1 MLRRALVRRS
11 SPSSVPVT
19 HASHSAGVEIAVL
32 RLGDANFENSLEVM
46 DAAVV
51 VCDPAGVIRFVN
63 HHAESLFGYRR
74 DDLVGQRI
82 DMLVPESKREVDTA
96 LRAGYFTDPFFRP
109 PGLGPERTGRHRD
122 GTEFPVD
129 FSVSHIETE
138 DGPLAIAAVRDLTEL
153 KRPDIQAA
161 GVEHSDDATFDAT
174 IEGIITSW
182 NAAAKRLFGYSSEE
196 IVGRSI
202 MLLGPEDRVGE
213 MAAILGKLSAG
224 LATQDYETSRLR
236 KDGTTFPVSLTI
248 SPVKDSHGVVVGAS
262 AIVRD
267 LSDRRKAS
275 EGRHHT
281 DRASALVESIGEAI
295 TSSTPEGII
304 TSWNPAAERLLGY
317 TSEEMIGT
325 SASLLIPPDLAGE
338 MDQILA
344 QVRSSHSPREAE
356 SMLVRKDGTLVPVAM
371 TLASILDAD
380 GTIVGVSS
388 IARDVTVRRKAEQGL
403 QRLAVL
409 LESANAAISG
419 ETDAIVGITLEGII
433 TSWNPG
439 AEKMFG
445 YSSKE
450 MIGESILTLSPKN
463 RLDDAAAIVD
473 KAREGQAIERYESVR
488 VRRDGTTF
496 PVSLT
501 ISPIFDADG
510 AVIGVCGIVRD
521 LTGQRRD
528 QREIA
533 DWRDKAFTW
542 MEDLEQSQRLG
553 VMRDFD
559 RELKVI
565 DLQQEI
571 ERLRRL
577 AAQDPRDLGDERR
590 P

>member
-1 MLRRALVRRS
+1 
-11 SPSSVPVT
+11 
-19 HASHSAGVEIAVL
+19 
-32 RLGDANFENSLEVM
+32 M

-63 HHAESLFGYRR
+63 RHAESLFGYRR
-74 DDLVGQRI
+74 DDMVGQRI
-82 DMLVPESKREVDTA
+82 DMLVPESRREVDTA
-96 LRAGYFTDPFFRP
+96 LRAGYFADPFFRP
-109 PGLGPERTGRHRD
+109 PGLGPEKTGRHRD

-138 DGPLAIAAVRDLTEL
+138 DGPLAIAAVRDLREL

-161 GVEHSDDATFDAT
+161 GVKYSDDVIFDAT
-174 IEGIITSW
+174 IEGIVTSW
-182 NAAAKRLFGYSSEE
+182 NAAAERLFGYSSEE
-196 IVGRSI
+196 IIGRSV
-202 MLLGPEDRVGE
+202 MLLGPDDRVGE
-213 MAAILGKLSAG
+213 MAAILGKISAG
-224 LATQDYETSRLR
+224 LATEDYESRRLR

-248 SPVKDSHGVVVGAS
+248 SPVRDSHGVVGGVS
-262 AIVRD
+262 AILRD
-267 LSDRRKAS
+267 LRDRRKAS
-275 EGRHHT
+275 GGRRHA
-281 DRASALVESIGEAI
+281 DRVSALVESIGEAI

-317 TSEEMIGT
+317 TSEEMIGR
-325 SASLLIPPDLAGE
+325 SASLLTSPDLAGE
-338 MDQILA
+338 MDEILA
-344 QVRSSHSPREAE
+344 QVRSSHSPRQVE

-371 TLASILDAD
+371 TLAPILDAD

-388 IARDVTVRRKAEQGL
+388 IALDVTVQRTAEQGL
-403 QRLAVL
+403 HQLAVL
-409 LESANAAISG
+409 LQSANAAISG
-419 ETDAIVGITLEGII
+419 VTDAIVGITLEGII

-445 YSSKE
+445 YSSQE
-450 MIGESILTLSPKN
+450 LIGESVLTLSPKN
-463 RLDDAAAIVD
+463 RLDEAAALVA
-473 KAREGQAIERYESVR
+473 KAGEGQAIERYESVR
-488 VRRDGTTF
+488 IRRDGTAF

-501 ISPIFDADG
+501 ISPILDADG

-533 DWRDKAFTW
+533 DWRDKAFKW
-542 MEDLEQSQRLG
+542 MEDLEQSQRLS
-553 VMRDFD
+553 VMRDFE

-577 AAQDPRDLGDERR
+577 AGLDPRDLGDERQ

>member
-1 MLRRALVRRS
+1 
-11 SPSSVPVT
+11 
-19 HASHSAGVEIAVL
+19 VL
-32 RLGDANFENSLEVM
+32 RLGDANFESSLEAM

-63 HHAESLFGYRR
+63 RHAESLFGYRR
-74 DDLVGQRI
+74 DDMVGQRI
-82 DMLVPESKREVDTA
+82 EMLVPESRREVDTA
-96 LRAGYFTDPFFRP
+96 LRAGYFADPFLRP
-109 PGLGPERTGRHRD
+109 LELGPERTGRHRD

-138 DGPLAIAAVRDLTEL
+138 DGPLAIAAVRDLTGL

-161 GVEHSDDATFDAT
+161 GVEYSDDATIDAT
-174 IEGIITSW
+174 IEGIVTSW
-182 NAAAKRLFGYSSEE
+182 NAAAEQLFGYSSEE
-196 IVGRSI
+196 IIGRSV

-213 MAAILGKLSAG
+213 MAAILGKISAG
-224 LATQDYETSRLR
+224 LTTEHYKSRRLR

-248 SPVKDSHGVVVGAS
+248 SPVRDSHGVVVGAS

-267 LSDRRKAS
+267 LSHRRKVW
-275 EGRHHT
+275 GRRRE

-325 SASLLIPPDLAGE
+325 SASLLTPPDRAGE

-344 QVRSSHSPREAE
+344 KVRSSHSPREVE

-371 TLASILDAD
+371 TLAPILDAD

-388 IARDVTVRRKAEQGL
+388 IALDVTLRRKAEQGL
-403 QRLAVL
+403 HQLAAL

-419 ETDAIVGITLEGII
+419 ETDAIVGVTLEGII

-445 YSSKE
+445 YSSEE
-450 MIGESILTLSPKN
+450 MIGKSIQILSPKN
-463 RLDDAAAIVD
+463 RLDEAAAIVA
-473 KAREGQAIERYESVR
+473 KASEGQAIERYESVR

-501 ISPIFDADG
+501 ISPILDADG
-510 AVIGVCGIVRD
+510 AVIGVYGIVRD

-533 DWRDKAFTW
+533 DWRDKAFKW
-542 MEDLEQSQRLG
+542 MEDLEQSQRLS
-553 VMRDFD
+553 VMRDFE

-565 DLQQEI
+565 DLQQEV

-577 AAQDPRDLGDERR
+577 AAQDPRDLGDER
-590 P
+590 

>member
-1 MLRRALVRRS
+1 
-11 SPSSVPVT
+11 VPVT
-19 HASHSAGVEIAVL
+19 HASHRAGVEIAVL
-32 RLGDANFENSLEVM
+32 RLGDASFENSLEAM

-63 HHAESLFGYRR
+63 RHAESLFGYRR
-74 DDLVGQRI
+74 DDLVGQRV
-82 DMLVPESKREVDTA
+82 DMLVPETRREVDTA
-96 LRAGYFTDPFFRP
+96 LHAGYFSDPFFRP
-109 PGLGPERTGRHRD
+109 PGLGPEKTGRHRD

-161 GVEHSDDATFDAT
+161 GVEYSDDVVVDAT
-174 IEGIITSW
+174 IEGIVTSW
-182 NAAAKRLFGYSSEE
+182 NAAAERLFGYSSEE
-196 IVGRSI
+196 IIGRSV

-213 MAAILGKLSAG
+213 MAAILARISAG
-224 LATQDYETSRLR
+224 QSIEDYESCRVR
-236 KDGTTFPVSLTI
+236 KDGTTFPVSLTV
-248 SPVKDSHGVVVGAS
+248 SPVKDAASTVIGVSAS
-262 AIVRD
+262 VRE
-267 LSDRRKAS
+267 LSDRRKAGGS
-275 EGRHHT
+275 RPGA
-281 DRASALVESIGEAI
+281 DRVSALVESIGEAI

-325 SASLLIPPDLAGE
+325 SASRLTSPDLAGE
-338 MDQILA
+338 MDEILA
-344 QVRSSHSPREAE
+344 QVRSSRSPRNVE

-371 TLASILDAD
+371 TLAPILDAD

-388 IARDVTVRRKAEQGL
+388 IALDVTVRRTAEQGL
-403 QRLAVL
+403 HQLAVL
-409 LESANAAISG
+409 LQSANAAISG
-419 ETDAIVGITLEGII
+419 ETDAILGVTLEGII

-445 YSSKE
+445 YSSQE
-450 MIGESILTLSPKN
+450 MIGESVLTVSPKN
-463 RLDDAAAIVD
+463 QLDEAAALMA
-473 KAREGQAIERYESVR
+473 KATEGQTVERHESVR

-501 ISPIFDADG
+501 ISPILDADG
-510 AVIGVCGIVRD
+510 SVIGACGIVRD

-542 MEDLEQSQRLG
+542 MEDLEQSQRLS
-553 VMRDFD
+553 VMRDFE

-577 AAQDPRDLGDERR
+577 AGLDPRDLGDERQ

>member
-11 SPSSVPVT
+11 SPSSVHAT
-19 HASHSAGVEIAVL
+19 HASHRSGVEIAVL
-32 RLGDANFENSLEVM
+32 RLGDANFENSLEATA
-46 DAAVV
+46 AAVV

-63 HHAESLFGYRR
+63 RRTELLFGYHR

-82 DMLVPESKREVDTA
+82 EMLVPESRREVDTA
-96 LRAGYFTDPFFRP
+96 LRAGYFADPFFRP
-109 PGLGPERTGRHRD
+109 PGLGPARSGRRRD
-122 GTEFPVD
+122 GTAFPVD

-138 DGPLAIAAVRDLTEL
+138 DGLLAIAAVSDITDLQMANTMSARVDYCSEA
-153 KRPDIQAA
+153 I
-161 GVEHSDDATFDAT
+161 VDAT

-182 NAAAKRLFGYSSEE
+182 NPAAEKTYGYSAQEV
-196 IVGRSI
+196 VGKSA
-202 MLLGPEDRVGE
+202 MLLCPEDRVGE
-213 MAAILGKLSAG
+213 MGAILARISAG
-224 LATQDYETSRLR
+224 QSIENYESCRVR
-236 KDGTTFPVSLTI
+236 KDGTAFPVSLTV
-248 SPVKDSHGVVVGAS
+248 SPVKGAAGTVIGVSAS
-262 AIVRD
+262 VRE
-267 LSDRRKAS
+267 LSDRRKAGGS
-275 EGRHHT
+275 RPGA
-281 DRASALVESIGEAI
+281 DRVSALVESIGEAI

-304 TSWNPAAERLLGY
+304 TSWNPAAERLFGY

-325 SASLLIPPDLAGE
+325 SASLLTSPDLAGE
-338 MDQILA
+338 MDEILA
-344 QVRSSHSPREAE
+344 QVRSSHSPRNVE

-371 TLASILDAD
+371 TLAPILDAD

-388 IARDVTVRRKAEQGL
+388 IARDVTVLRTAEKGL
-403 QRLAVL
+403 HQLAVL

-445 YSSKE
+445 YSSQE
-450 MIGESILTLSPKN
+450 IIGESVLTLSPKN
-463 RLDDAAAIVD
+463 QLDDAAALVD

-501 ISPIFDADG
+501 ISPIFDADD
-510 AVIGVCGIVRD
+510 AVISLCGIVRD

-533 DWRDKAFTW
+533 DWRDKAFKW
-542 MEDLEQSQRLG
+542 MEDLEQSQRLS
-553 VMRDFD
+553 VMRDFE

-577 AAQDPRDLGDERR
+577 AAQDPRDLGDER
-590 P
+590 